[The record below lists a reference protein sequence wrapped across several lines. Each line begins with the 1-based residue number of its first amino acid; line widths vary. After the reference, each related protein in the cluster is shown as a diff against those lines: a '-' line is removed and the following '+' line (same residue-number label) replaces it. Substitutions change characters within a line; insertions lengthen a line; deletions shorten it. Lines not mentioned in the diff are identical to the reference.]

1 MEFVSYSYDTYSW
14 SMKGYGNIDEI
25 LQLNELKSL
34 HFEEKRAEIKSCV
47 DTLTISALN
56 GSRKA
61 TVHQLIY

>member
-1 MEFVSYSYDTYSW
+1 
-14 SMKGYGNIDEI
+14 MKGYGNIDEI